1 MKQVNYYK
9 VAEHIFSI
17 KSHIHFSNY
26 SPFII
31 DAANTNDTA
40 FNLNVLRGS
49 YRYEFIHEL
58 TQDDEGQQIVCG
70 HTKSK
75 KPVFEFWL
83 NNQKA
88 GTLICSNGYVFNTL
102 YVTQEYDRDGC
113 QR

>member
-75 KPVFEFWL
+75 KPV
-83 NNQKA
+83 A
-88 GTLICSNGYVFNTL
+88 I
-102 YVTQEYDRDGC
+102 
-113 QR
+113 